1 MDSFTKETFSNNTNN
16 GRARTKSSA
25 DSMLF
30 GDQEVTIEDLTVLKL
45 MEEIMEIDQE
55 IKLKQKW
62 INSRMQM
69 LHKLLPKQSNQK
81 TAIVVEEFLHKIQPE
96 YPKKI
101 SVTYEQP
108 AIPLR
113 QADVFPDP
121 IQLKQADVFDSAI

>member
-1 MDSFTKETFSNNTNN
+1 MDSFNKETFSNNTNT

-25 DSMLF
+25 DSLLF

-81 TAIVVEEFLHKIQPE
+81 TAIVVEEFLHKI
-96 YPKKI
+96 
-101 SVTYEQP
+101 
-108 AIPLR
+108 
-113 QADVFPDP
+113 
-121 IQLKQADVFDSAI
+121 

>member
-1 MDSFTKETFSNNTNN
+1 MDSLNKETFSNNTNT
-16 GRARTKSSA
+16 GRARSKSSA
-25 DSMLF
+25 ESLLF

-81 TAIVVEEFLHKIQPE
+81 TAIEVDEFLHNNKPE
-96 YPKKI
+96 YTKKI
-101 SVTYEQP
+101 SVTNEHP
-108 AIPLR
+108 ALPLR

-121 IQLKQADVFDSAI
+121 IQLK